1 MRRLAAVLAAALLP
15 AAASAG
21 ELRVAAEGGY
31 FELSSAKDSAR
42 AVFGAA
48 GGATWGIAVSFGSRG
63 SGPFGRVGAR
73 YWRRTGERAFAED
86 AGSPVFRLGHP
97 LEVRLVPLYAL
108 VGWRLELG
116 FFTPYLGAGGGVTA
130 YREESTV
137 AEITTTQSESHASFR
152 VALGAEVL
160 KGPLRLGVELGWS
173 SVPDA
178 LGAGGISERFGQT
191 NAGGLSVVGRLVF
204 VPF

>member
-1 MRRLAAVLAAALLP
+1 MRRIATLLAAALLP

-21 ELRVAAEGGY
+21 ELRLAAEGGY
-31 FELSSAKDSAR
+31 FELSSAKEAAR
-42 AVFGAA
+42 AVFDTA
-48 GGATWGIAVSFGSRG
+48 GGPTWGFAVSFGARG
-63 SGPFGRVGAR
+63 SGPFGRAGVR
-73 YWRRTGERAFAED
+73 RWSRTGERAFAED
-86 AGSPVFRLGHP
+86 ARSPVFRLGHP
-97 LEVRLVPLYAL
+97 LEVRLVPVYAL

-116 FFTPYLGAGGGVTA
+116 FFTPYLGVGGGVTS

-137 AEITTTQSESHASFR
+137 AEITTTQSESHGSFR
-152 VALGAEVL
+152 AVLGTEVL
-160 KGPLRLGVELGWS
+160 KGPVRLGVEVGWS

-204 VPF
+204 APF